1 MYILYIRQKFRT
13 SLSKKIGVN
22 TYLGTDRK
30 SEMMIRVKVKSKSE
44 LVEDREEKLALCGVI
59 CCRDDRLLSRAV
71 TCRHTV

>member
-13 SLSKKIGVN
+13 LLFKKIGVN

-44 LVEDREEKLALCGVI
+44 LVKNKEGKSALNSVI
-59 CCRDDRLLSRAV
+59 CCCHDRLLSRTV
-71 TCRHTV
+71 TCGHTV